1 MERDIISVSRRYG
14 RRFHVFNL
22 FSIHVYNC
30 TIQYAVK
37 VYSIVGLV
45 GINPKESASHAK
57 NKYKKIYLFS
67 KLDWR
72 ATSGAC
78 WFGVPSQR

>member
-1 MERDIISVSRRYG
+1 MDVVFMFLFFHSRIQLY
-14 RRFHVFNL
+14 
-22 FSIHVYNC
+22 S
-30 TIQYAVK
+30 IQYAVK